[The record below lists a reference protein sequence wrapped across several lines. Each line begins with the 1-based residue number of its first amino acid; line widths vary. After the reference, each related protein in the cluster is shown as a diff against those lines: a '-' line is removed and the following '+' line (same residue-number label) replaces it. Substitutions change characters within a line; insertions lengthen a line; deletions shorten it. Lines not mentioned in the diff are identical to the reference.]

1 MIGLWLTFML
11 GIFIILGALI
21 VFYTEN
27 SEKFIEFS
35 ISLAAGVILML
46 IGIDLIPE
54 MLEVI
59 PYTGLYKFFLI
70 FSGVGFG
77 FIILK
82 VLDKFIP
89 DHDDDEE
96 TDVDDAKNLE
106 HIGLMSTVAL
116 IIHNIVEGMAI
127 YILATSDI
135 KAAFIASIGVGLH
148 NIPLGMVIASAFYQQ
163 NENKKK
169 TFTILGIVSLSTF
182 VGGLLIFIFNLGKY
196 VEILE
201 AVSITLT
208 IGMLL
213 FILLMELIPKMRKA
227 KNKKISYTG
236 FFTGVI
242 LLLIT
247 LLF

>member
-1 MIGLWLTFML
+1 MGLWLTFLL

-21 VFYTEN
+21 VFYTDN

-46 IGIDLIPE
+46 IAIDLIPE
-54 MLEVI
+54 MLEVV
-59 PYTGLYKFFLI
+59 PYNGWFKYFAT
-70 FSGVGFG
+70 FSGIAFG
-77 FIILK
+77 FIILF

-89 DHDDDEE
+89 DHEDDET
-96 TDVDDAKNLE
+96 TDEDDHRNLE
-106 HIGLMSTVAL
+106 HIGLMSTIAL

-127 YILATSDI
+127 YILAASDM
-135 KAAFIASIGVGLH
+135 KAAFIASLGVGLH

-182 VGGLLIFIFNLGKY
+182 IGGLIIFLFNVGRY
-196 VEILE
+196 IEILE
-201 AVSITLT
+201 AISITLT
-208 IGMLL
+208 VGMLL
-213 FILLMELIPKMRKA
+213 FILIMELIPKMKKTRH
-227 KNKKISYTG
+227 KKISLSG
-236 FFTGVI
+236 FITGVI